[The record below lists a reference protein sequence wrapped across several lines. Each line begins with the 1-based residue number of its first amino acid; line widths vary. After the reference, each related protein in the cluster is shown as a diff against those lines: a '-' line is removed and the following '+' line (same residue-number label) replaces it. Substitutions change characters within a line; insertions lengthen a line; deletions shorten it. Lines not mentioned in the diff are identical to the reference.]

1 MPNKFADQTAQLECF
16 FQVSEHFRTANDV
29 ETILHTTTN
38 SAIELTNSQAG
49 FILLPKGGQLEVVA
63 SSAAWPLKGDGLPI
77 QDSFSG
83 WVYRNSLAKKWTKVQ
98 NGHDHLRSS
107 GQTLGF
113 KMNNILAVPLTFK
126 GETLGVLEVI
136 NKSKDTKFTDEDQ
149 FALEF
154 LALLAAM
161 AIRSEQPSQNAKRV
175 EKELIEI
182 DRLKTNF
189 IAIASHE
196 FRTPLGLIMGH
207 AAYLNDMIDDT
218 QYKEQVDVIIRS
230 AERLKKVVEDLS
242 KLESFQSGQLQVQN
256 EYLDLHTLIKE
267 VMVTYEKAALKK
279 QLSLI
284 FEFTDDSIKI
294 FGEAE
299 KIKTAIGHIFDNAIA
314 FTKPGGYIRITTE
327 QVPGY
332 AKVSIIDNG
341 IGIPAKDLNHI
352 FENFFQVE
360 DHLTR
365 HHGGMGLGLA
375 VAKAMITSH
384 GGLIWVESREGQGS
398 AVSFLLPLNEDEPI
412 LVKSEEA
419 AI

>member
-1 MPNKFADQTAQLECF
+1 MPNQLEGRVQQLECF
-16 FQVSEHFRTANDV
+16 FQVSEHFRKAEDV
-29 ETILHTTTN
+29 ETILHATTN
-38 SAIELTNSQAG
+38 SAVELTDSQAG

-63 SSAAWPLKGDGLPI
+63 TSAAWPLKGDGLSI
-77 QDSFSG
+77 NDSFSG
-83 WVYRNSLAKKWTKVQ
+83 WVFRHSHSKKWTKIQ
-98 NGHDHLRSS
+98 NGHKHLRTS

-113 KMNNILAVPLTFK
+113 ETHNVLAVPLTFK

-136 NKSKDTKFTDEDQ
+136 NKSREIDFTDEDQ
-149 FALEF
+149 FVLEF

-161 AIRSEQPSQNAKRV
+161 AIRSEKPSQNAQRV
-175 EKELIEI
+175 ENELIEI

-207 AAYLNDMIDDT
+207 AAYLNDIIDDT
-218 QYKEQVDVIIRS
+218 EYKEQVNVIIQS
-230 AERLKKVVEDLS
+230 AERLKKVIEDLG
-242 KLESFQSGQLQVQN
+242 KLESVQSGQLQLKTQN
-256 EYLDLHTLIKE
+256 LDLHELIQE
-267 VMVTYEKAALKK
+267 VMTIYEPTALTK
-279 QLSLI
+279 QLSLML
-284 FEFTDDSIKI
+284 EFTDDSIKI
-294 FGEAE
+294 FGEQE
-299 KIKTAIGHIFDNAIA
+299 KIKTALGHIIDNAIA
-314 FTKPGGYIRITTE
+314 FTSPGGFIRITTE

-332 AKVSIIDNG
+332 AKVAVTDNG
-341 IGIPAKDLNHI
+341 IGIPAKDLKHV

-398 AVSFLLPLNEDEPI
+398 TVSFLLPLKDEEPI